1 VNSFRYRIAGF
12 KYAQIKKLGRRLKVA
27 RTTTD
32 IHHRGHTMSV
42 NDVNI
47 YDRYLTNA
55 ALMRLGD
62 A

>member
-1 VNSFRYRIAGF
+1 MNSFRDRIAGF
-12 KYAQIKKLGRRLKVA
+12 KYAQIEKLGRRLTVA

-32 IHHRGHTMSV
+32 IHHRGYTMSV
-42 NDVNI
+42 NDVGI
-47 YDRYLTNA
+47 CDRYSTNA